1 MPTLLVTGANGHLG
15 RRLLATAAASWTTRA
30 IVRSERAAAQ
40 IADHPDVRIV
50 DYGDIAGLTD
60 ACANCDAIVH
70 LVGIIKEGGGATY
83 RSAHVE
89 ATQALLE
96 GATNAAAK
104 RIVYL
109 SILGAEQGSRNRCLA
124 SKAEAEAL
132 LARGR
137 IPSLVLRVP
146 MVLGEGDYAAAS
158 LLENARKRTALTF
171 RGASMEQPIY
181 AGDVVDAVLA
191 GLAADAPTGV
201 LELAGP
207 QALPRSDLIAVAS
220 AVGTRTVSLPLALGY
235 GVAALFEAL
244 SNNPPLTADM
254 LGVLDHDDDID
265 PEPAANALGIRLTG
279 LTETLARI
287 ALPLPPKG
295 TQRS

>member
-1 MPTLLVTGANGHLG
+1 MPALLVTGANGHLG
-15 RRLLATAAASWTTRA
+15 RRLLAAATAKAWTTRA

-40 IADHPDVRIV
+40 VAGHPDVRIV

-60 ACANCDAIVH
+60 ACASCDAIVH

-96 GATNAAAK
+96 AATNAAVK

-109 SILGAEQGSRNRCLA
+109 SILGAEAGSRSRCLA
-124 SKAEAEAL
+124 SKAEAEAI
-132 LARGR
+132 LARGP

-146 MVLGEGDYAAAS
+146 MVLGEGDYAATS
-158 LLENARKRTALTF
+158 LLKNARKSVALTF
-171 RGASMEQPIY
+171 RAGSMEQPIY
-181 AGDVVDAVLA
+181 AGDVVEAIFA
-191 GLAADAPTGV
+191 GLATDAPTGV

-207 QALPRSDLIAVAS
+207 QSLPRSELIEVAS
-220 AVGTRTVSLPLALGY
+220 AVGTRTVSLPVEVGY
-235 GVAALFEAL
+235 GLAALLGTF
-244 SNNPPLTADM
+244 SRNPPLTTDM

-287 ALPLPPKG
+287 SLPLLPP
-295 TQRS
+295 

>member
-1 MPTLLVTGANGHLG
+1 MPALLVTGANGHLG
-15 RRLLATAAASWTTRA
+15 RRLLAAATAKSWTTRA

-40 IADHPDVRIV
+40 VAGHPDVRIV

-60 ACANCDAIVH
+60 ACASCDAIVH

-96 GATNAAAK
+96 AATNAAVQ

-109 SILGAEQGSRNRCLA
+109 SILGAKAGSRNRCLA
-124 SKAEAEAL
+124 SKADAEAI
-132 LARGR
+132 LARAP

-146 MVLGEGDYAAAS
+146 MVLGEGDFAATS
-158 LLENARKRTALTF
+158 LLKNAGKSVALTF
-171 RGASMEQPIY
+171 RAGSMEQPIY
-181 AGDVVDAVLA
+181 AGDVVEAVFA
-191 GLAADAPTGV
+191 GLATDAPTGV

-207 QALPRSDLIAVAS
+207 QSLPRSELIEVAS
-220 AVGTRTVSLPLALGY
+220 AVGTRTVSLPVEIGY
-235 GVAALFEAL
+235 GLAALLGTF
-244 SNNPPLTADM
+244 SRNPPLTADM

-287 ALPLPPKG
+287 SVPLP
-295 TQRS
+295 SV

>member
-15 RRLLATAAASWTTRA
+15 RRLLAAATAKSWTTRA

-40 IADHPDVRIV
+40 VAGHPDVRIV

-89 ATQALLE
+89 ATQALVE
-96 GATNAAAK
+96 AATNAAVQ

-109 SILGAEQGSRNRCLA
+109 SILGAEARSRNRCLA
-124 SKAEAEAL
+124 SKAEAESI
-132 LARGR
+132 LARGP

-146 MVLGEGDYAAAS
+146 MVLGEGDYAATS
-158 LLENARKRTALTF
+158 LLKNARKSVALTF
-171 RGASMEQPIY
+171 RAGSMEQPIY
-181 AGDVVDAVLA
+181 AGDVVEAVLA

-207 QALPRSDLIAVAS
+207 QSLPRSQLIEVAS
-220 AVGTRTVSLPLALGY
+220 AVGTRTVSLPVEVGY
-235 GVAALFEAL
+235 GLAALLGTF
-244 SNNPPLTADM
+244 SRNPPLTADM

-287 ALPLPPKG
+287 SLPLQLP
-295 TQRS
+295 

>member
-15 RRLLATAAASWTTRA
+15 RRLLAAAAAKSWTTRA
-30 IVRSERAAAQ
+30 IVRSERAASQVAG
-40 IADHPDVRIV
+40 HPDVRIV

-89 ATQALLE
+89 ATQALVE
-96 GATNAAAK
+96 AATNAAAQ

-109 SILGAEQGSRNRCLA
+109 SILGAEAGSRNGCLA
-124 SKAEAEAL
+124 SKAEAEAI
-132 LARGR
+132 LARGP

-146 MVLGEGDYAAAS
+146 MVLGEGDYAATS
-158 LLENARKRTALTF
+158 LLKNARKSVAVTF
-171 RGASMEQPIY
+171 RAGSMEQPIY
-181 AGDVVDAVLA
+181 AGDVVEAAFA

-207 QALPRSDLIAVAS
+207 QALPRSQLIEVAS
-220 AVGTRTVSLPLALGY
+220 AVGTRTVSLPVEIGY
-235 GVAALFEAL
+235 GLAALLGTF
-244 SNNPPLTADM
+244 SRNPPLTADM

-287 ALPLPPKG
+287 SLPLPPL
-295 TQRS
+295 

>member
-1 MPTLLVTGANGHLG
+1 MPALLVTGANGHLG
-15 RRLLATAAASWTTRA
+15 RRLLAAATAKSWTTRA
-30 IVRSERAAAQ
+30 IVRSERAASQ
-40 IADHPDVRIV
+40 VTGHPDVRIV

-96 GATNAAAK
+96 AATNAAVK
-104 RIVYL
+104 RMVYL
-109 SILGAEQGSRNRCLA
+109 SILGAEAGSRNRCLA
-124 SKAEAEAL
+124 SKAEAESI
-132 LARGR
+132 LARGP

-158 LLENARKRTALTF
+158 LLKNARKSVTVTF
-171 RGASMEQPIY
+171 RAGSMEQPIY
-181 AGDVVDAVLA
+181 AGDVVEAVFA
-191 GLAADAPTGV
+191 GLATDAPTGV

-207 QALPRSDLIAVAS
+207 QSLPRSELIEVAS
-220 AVGTRTVSLPLALGY
+220 AVGTRTVSLPVEVGY
-235 GVAALFEAL
+235 GLAALLGTF
-244 SNNPPLTADM
+244 SRNPPLTADM

-265 PEPAANALGIRLTG
+265 PEPAANALDIRLTG

-287 ALPLPPKG
+287 SLPLPLP
-295 TQRS
+295 

>member
-1 MPTLLVTGANGHLG
+1 MPALLVTGANGHLG
-15 RRLLATAAASWTTRA
+15 RRLLAAATARSWSTRA
-30 IVRSERAAAQ
+30 IVRSERAARQVAG
-40 IADHPDVRIV
+40 HPDVRIV

-96 GATNAAAK
+96 AATNAAVR

-109 SILGAEQGSRNRCLA
+109 SILGAAGGSRNRCLA

-132 LARGR
+132 LGRGS

-158 LLENARKRTALTF
+158 LLRNSRKSVALTF
-171 RGASMEQPIY
+171 RASSMEQPIY

-191 GLAADAPTGV
+191 GLATDAPTGI

-207 QALPRSDLIAVAS
+207 QALPRSELIEVAS
-220 AVGTRTVSLPLALGY
+220 AVGTRTVSLPVALGY
-235 GVAALFEAL
+235 GLAALLGAL
-244 SNNPPLTADM
+244 STNPPLTADM

-265 PEPAANALGIRLTG
+265 PEPAANALGITLTG
-279 LTETLARI
+279 LSETLARI
-287 ALPLPPKG
+287 SLPLPPP
-295 TQRS
+295 

>member
-15 RRLLATAAASWTTRA
+15 RRLLAAATAKSWTTRA
-30 IVRSERAAAQ
+30 IVRSERAATQVAG
-40 IADHPDVRIV
+40 HPDVRIV

-70 LVGIIKEGGGATY
+70 LVGIIREGGGATY

-96 GATNAAAK
+96 AATNAAVQ

-109 SILGAEQGSRNRCLA
+109 SILGAEAGSRNRCLA
-124 SKAEAEAL
+124 SKAEAESI
-132 LARGR
+132 LARGP

-158 LLENARKRTALTF
+158 LLKNARKSVALTF
-171 RGASMEQPIY
+171 RAGSMEQPIY
-181 AGDVVDAVLA
+181 AGDVVEAVFA

-207 QALPRSDLIAVAS
+207 QSLPRSELIEVAS
-220 AVGTRTVSLPLALGY
+220 AVGTRTVSLPVEVGY
-235 GVAALFEAL
+235 GLAALLGTF
-244 SNNPPLTADM
+244 SRNPPLTADM

-287 ALPLPPKG
+287 SLPLPPLP
-295 TQRS
+295 